1 MFLVTFLRNN
11 TEYIYIYIDTQTL
24 EIYKYVNC
32 NSCESRPKCQLA
44 LLRFKNS

>member
-11 TEYIYIYIDTQTL
+11 TEYIYTQTL

-44 LLRFKNS
+44 LLRFKNG